1 MHSGAAF
8 EPPNA
13 CLKFLWRPPVQRYIL
28 RRLLLMIPTLLGV
41 TFVVF
46 VMVRAVP
53 GDVIDQIL
61 GDYGAGDTATKEALR
76 KEYSLDG
83 NIVTQYV
90 RWMGDVVQLDF
101 GKSVISNRTVMSE
114 LRHRLPVTMELGLL
128 AVLFSLAIALP
139 IGILSAIRQDSIA
152 DYASRSLA
160 ISLLAVPGFWVGLML
175 ITMAGR
181 YFTWGVPP
189 KNYINFVDIP
199 IGNLKMM
206 AMPSMILGAALSG
219 SVMRFTRSAM
229 LEVLRQDYVRTA
241 WSKGLR
247 ERVIITRHVMR
258 NALIPVVTVVGLQL
272 PILVGGTVIIEQVY
286 SIPGMGRYYISSV
299 NQLDYPVI
307 QAINVIVAL
316 VVVFANLGVDL
327 LYSVLDP
334 RIRYS

>member
-1 MHSGAAF
+1 M
-8 EPPNA
+8 
-13 CLKFLWRPPVQRYIL
+13 QRYIL

-46 VMVRAVP
+46 LMVRAVP

-61 GDYGAGDTATKEALR
+61 GDYGAGDAETKAALR

-139 IGILSAIRQDSIA
+139 IGILSAIRQDSVA
-152 DYASRSLA
+152 DYASRSFA

-189 KNYINFVDIP
+189 KNYINFVDNP
-199 IGNLKMM
+199 VGNLKMM

-286 SIPGMGRYYISSV
+286 SIPGMGRYYIASV

>member
-1 MHSGAAF
+1 M
-8 EPPNA
+8 
-13 CLKFLWRPPVQRYIL
+13 QRYIA

-61 GDYGAGDTATKEALR
+61 GDFGAGDRETKEALL

-83 NIVTQYV
+83 NIAVQYV
-90 RWMGDVVQLDF
+90 RWLGDLATFDF
-101 GKSVISNRTVMSE
+101 GKSIISNRTVVSE
-114 LRHRLPVTMELGLL
+114 LQNRLPVTLELSIL
-128 AVLFSLAIALP
+128 AIICSLAIALP
-139 IGILSAIRQDSIA
+139 IGIISAIRQDTII
-152 DYASRSLA
+152 DYVCRSLA

-175 ITMAGR
+175 ITMAGK

-189 KNYINFVDIP
+189 KNYIEFTADP
-199 IGNLKMM
+199 IGNIRML
-206 AMPSMILGAALSG
+206 AMPAIILGAGLSG
-219 SVMRFTRSAM
+219 GVMRFTRSTM

-272 PILVGGTVIIEQVY
+272 PILVGGTVIIETVY
-286 SIPGMGRYYISSV
+286 SIPGMGRYYVASV

-327 LYSVLDP
+327 IYSVLDP

>member
-1 MHSGAAF
+1 M
-8 EPPNA
+8 
-13 CLKFLWRPPVQRYIL
+13 QRYIA

-61 GDYGAGDTATKEALR
+61 GDFGAGDRETKEALL

-83 NIVTQYV
+83 DIAVLYV
-90 RWMGDVVQLDF
+90 RWLGDLATFDF
-101 GKSVISNRTVMSE
+101 GKSIISNRSVLSE
-114 LRHRLPVTMELGLL
+114 LQNRLPVTLELSLL
-128 AVLFSLAIALP
+128 AIFCSLAIALP
-139 IGILSAIRQDSIA
+139 VGIVSAIRQDTII
-152 DYASRSLA
+152 DYVCRSFA

-175 ITMAGR
+175 ITMAGK

-189 KNYINFVDIP
+189 KNYIAFTADP
-199 IGNLKMM
+199 IGNIRML
-206 AMPSMILGAALSG
+206 AMPAIILGAGLSG
-219 SVMRFTRSAM
+219 GVMRFTRSTM

-272 PILVGGTVIIEQVY
+272 PILVGGTVIIETVY
-286 SIPGMGRYYISSV
+286 SIPGMGRYYVASV

-327 LYSVLDP
+327 IYSVLDP

>member
-1 MHSGAAF
+1 M
-8 EPPNA
+8 
-13 CLKFLWRPPVQRYIL
+13 QRYII
-28 RRLLLMIPTLLGV
+28 RRLLLMLPTLLGV

-46 VMVRAVP
+46 VMVRSVP

-61 GDYGAGDTATKEALR
+61 GDFGAGDTETKEALL

-83 NIVTQYV
+83 NIATQYV
-90 RWMGDVVQLDF
+90 TWLGNIVQFDF
-101 GKSVISNRTVMSE
+101 GKSIISNRSVISE
-114 LRHRLPVTMELGLL
+114 LENRMPVTLELSIL
-128 AVLFSLAIALP
+128 AIIFSLTIAIP
-139 IGILSAIRQDSIA
+139 VGIISAIRQDTII
-152 DYASRSLA
+152 DYACRSFA

-175 ITMAGR
+175 ITLAGR

-189 KNYINFVDIP
+189 ATYIPISEDP
-199 IGNLKMM
+199 IGNFKLLW
-206 AMPSMILGAALSG
+206 MPSLILGAGLSG
-219 SVMRFTRSAM
+219 GVMRFTRSTM

-272 PILVGGTVIIEQVY
+272 PILVGGTVIIETVY
-286 SIPGMGRYYISSV
+286 SIPGMGRYYIASV

-307 QAINVIVAL
+307 QAINVLVAL

-327 LYSVLDP
+327 IYSVLDP
-334 RIRYS
+334 RIRYN

>member
-1 MHSGAAF
+1 M
-8 EPPNA
+8 
-13 CLKFLWRPPVQRYIL
+13 QRYIL
-28 RRLLLMIPTLLGV
+28 RRLLLMIPTLVGV

-61 GDYGAGDTATKEALR
+61 GDFGAGDKETKEALL

-83 NIVTQYV
+83 NIASQYV
-90 RWMGDVVQLDF
+90 KWIGNLATFDF
-101 GKSVISNRTVMSE
+101 GKSIISNRTVTSE
-114 LRHRLPVTMELGLL
+114 LSSRLPVTLEL
-128 AVLFSLAIALP
+128 SILAIICSLTIAIP
-139 IGILSAIRQDSIA
+139 IGIISAIRQDTII
-152 DYASRSLA
+152 DYICRSFA

-175 ITMAGR
+175 ITMAGK

-189 KNYINFVDIP
+189 KNYIEFTDDP
-199 IGNLKMM
+199 IGNIRML
-206 AMPSMILGAALSG
+206 AMPAIILGAGLSG
-219 SVMRFTRSAM
+219 GVMRFTRSTM

-272 PILVGGTVIIEQVY
+272 PILVGGTVIIETVY
-286 SIPGMGRYYISSV
+286 SIPGMGRYYVSSV

-327 LYSVLDP
+327 IYSILDP

>member
-1 MHSGAAF
+1 M
-8 EPPNA
+8 
-13 CLKFLWRPPVQRYIL
+13 QRYIA

-46 VMVRAVP
+46 IMVRAVP

-61 GDYGAGDTATKEALR
+61 GEYGAGDRETKEALL

-83 NIVTQYV
+83 NIASQYV
-90 RWMGDVVQLDF
+90 RWLGNVVQFDF
-101 GKSVISNRTVMSE
+101 GKSVISNRSVMGE
-114 LRHRLPVTMELGLL
+114 LKNYLPVTLELSLL
-128 AVLFSLAIALP
+128 AIIFSLLIAIP
-139 IGILSAIRQDSIA
+139 VGIISAIRQDTII
-152 DYASRSLA
+152 DYICRSFAIGLLA
-160 ISLLAVPGFWVGLML
+160 IPGFWVGLML

-189 KNYINFVDIP
+189 RSYIPFTEDP
-199 IGNLKMM
+199 IGNIRMLIVP
-206 AMPSMILGAALSG
+206 AMILGAGLSG
-219 SVMRFTRSAM
+219 GVMRFTRSTM

-272 PILVGGTVIIEQVY
+272 PVLVGGTVIIETVY
-286 SIPGMGRYYISSV
+286 SIPGMGRYYVSSV

-307 QAINVIVAL
+307 QAINVLVAL

-327 LYSVLDP
+327 IYSVLDP

>member
-1 MHSGAAF
+1 M
-8 EPPNA
+8 
-13 CLKFLWRPPVQRYIL
+13 QRYIA
-28 RRLLLMIPTLLGV
+28 RRLLLMVPTLLGV

-46 VMVRAVP
+46 LMVRAVP

-61 GDYGAGDTATKEALR
+61 GDYGAGDAETKAALR

-83 NIVTQYV
+83 NVVTQYI
-90 RWMGDVVQLDF
+90 RWLGDLGQFDF
-101 GKSVISNRTVMSE
+101 GKSIISNRTVTSE
-114 LRHRLPVTMELGLL
+114 LKNRLPVTLELSFL
-128 AVLFSLAIALP
+128 AIFFSLLIAIP
-139 IGILSAIRQDSIA
+139 VGILSAIRQDSAA
-152 DYASRSLA
+152 DYLSRTFA

-189 KNYINFVDIP
+189 KNYINFQDDP
-199 IGNLKMM
+199 IGNLRMLSVP
-206 AMPSMILGAALSG
+206 AMILGAGLSG
-219 SVMRFTRSAM
+219 GVMRFTRSAM

-272 PILVGGTVIIEQVY
+272 PILVGGTVIIETVY
-286 SIPGMGRYYISSV
+286 SIPGMGRYYVASV

>member
-1 MHSGAAF
+1 M
-8 EPPNA
+8 
-13 CLKFLWRPPVQRYIL
+13 QRYIA

-46 VMVRAVP
+46 LMVRAVP

-61 GDYGAGDTATKEALR
+61 GDYGAGDAETKAALR

-83 NIVTQYV
+83 NVVTQYV
-90 RWMGDVVQLDF
+90 RWLGNLGQMDF
-101 GKSVISNRTVMSE
+101 GKSIISNRTVTSE
-114 LRHRLPVTMELGLL
+114 LKNRLPVTLELSFL
-128 AVLFSLAIALP
+128 AIFFSLLIAIP
-139 IGILSAIRQDSIA
+139 VGIISAIRQDSAA
-152 DYASRSLA
+152 DYISRTFA

-189 KNYINFVDIP
+189 KNYINFQDDP
-199 IGNLKMM
+199 IGNLRMLSVP
-206 AMPSMILGAALSG
+206 AMILGAGLSG
-219 SVMRFTRSAM
+219 GVMRFTRSAM

-272 PILVGGTVIIEQVY
+272 PILVGGTVIIETVY
-286 SIPGMGRYYISSV
+286 SIPGMGRYYVASV

>member
-1 MHSGAAF
+1 M
-8 EPPNA
+8 
-13 CLKFLWRPPVQRYIL
+13 QRYIF
-28 RRLLLMIPTLLGV
+28 RRLLLMLPTLLGV

-61 GDYGAGDTATKEALR
+61 GDFGAGDLETKEALR

-83 NIVTQYV
+83 NIATQYV
-90 RWMGDVVQLDF
+90 RWLGHITRFDF
-101 GKSVISNRTVMSE
+101 GKSIISNRTVISE
-114 LRHRLPVTMELGLL
+114 LENRLPVTLELSFL
-128 AVLFSLAIALP
+128 AIIFSLTIAIP
-139 IGILSAIRQDSIA
+139 VGIVSAIRQDTA
-152 DYASRSLA
+152 LDYAARSFA
-160 ISLLAVPGFWVGLML
+160 IGLLALPGFWVGLML

-189 KNYINFVDIP
+189 GSYIGLTDDPVGNF
-199 IGNLKMM
+199 KMIW
-206 AMPSMILGAALSG
+206 MPALILGAGLSG
-219 SVMRFTRSAM
+219 GVMRFTRSAM

-241 WSKGLR
+241 WSKGLT

-272 PILVGGTVIIEQVY
+272 PVLVGGTVIIETVY
-286 SIPGMGRYYISSV
+286 SIPGMGRYYISAV

-307 QAINVIVAL
+307 QAINVLVAL

-327 LYSVLDP
+327 VYSVLDP
-334 RIRYS
+334 RIRYN

>member
-1 MHSGAAF
+1 M
-8 EPPNA
+8 
-13 CLKFLWRPPVQRYIL
+13 QRYIA

-46 VMVRAVP
+46 TMVRAVP
-53 GDVIDQIL
+53 GDVVDQIL
-61 GDYGAGDTATKEALR
+61 GEYGAGDRETKEALL

-83 NIVTQYV
+83 NVASQYV
-90 RWMGDVVQLDF
+90 RWLGDIVRLDF
-101 GKSVISNRTVMSE
+101 GKSIISNRSVMGE
-114 LRHRLPVTMELGLL
+114 LNNYLPVTMELSLL
-128 AVLFSLAIALP
+128 AIFFSLLIAIP
-139 IGILSAIRQDSIA
+139 VGIISAIRQDTMI
-152 DYASRSLA
+152 DYVARSFAIGLLA
-160 ISLLAVPGFWVGLML
+160 IPGFWVGIML

-189 KNYINFVDIP
+189 RSYIPFTDDP
-199 IGNLKMM
+199 IGNIRMLIVP
-206 AMPSMILGAALSG
+206 AMILGAGLSG
-219 SVMRFTRSAM
+219 GVMRFTRSTM

-272 PILVGGTVIIEQVY
+272 PVLVGGTIIIETVY
-286 SIPGMGRYYISSV
+286 SIPGMGRFYVNAVSS
-299 NQLDYPVI
+299 QDYPVI
-307 QAINVIVAL
+307 QAINVLVAL